1 MEKSQWKTMKKLQ
14 VGEDPGKDPRL
25 LKGFKTNGART
36 MGIRSLNEK
45 DIPTMDKS
53 GAGQDE

>member
-1 MEKSQWKTMKKLQ
+1 MKKLQ
-14 VGEDPGKDPRL
+14 AGEDPGKDPRL

-45 DIPTMDKS
+45 DIPTMDRPG
-53 GAGQDE
+53 GAQHE